1 MKNKHKKLI
10 LIAFLFSLAGLAFL
24 YFQIDDLPIQK
35 IILPWLFFALLA
47 AFSFWICE
55 ALCLR
60 FLLQRLNS
68 YIKLSIALKS
78 SFIGFFF
85 SAVTPFSIG
94 SVPAQLVFLE
104 NKGINLDKAIPAL
117 MMKTMIN
124 LFMRGSL
131 SIFILF
137 LFPSLFSG
145 QNSLLVQMVLVF
157 YGSSIM
163 FTYFIVFN
171 RSKRAIKYRI
181 QFAQLCMHLSHRVS
195 FLKIPLSKLSESISQ
210 MQYSLQSYSSPVDW
224 LPQISSIMLFGFFC
238 QSTIPFWTLLSFNI
252 NSSFISSVLLHSSYY
267 LLQPLLPT
275 PGGSGLAEMSFS
287 AISKQY
293 FGMASL
299 WLVLLWRLF
308 TYFLPMAVGFLLLLS
323 SITDTKK

>member
-1 MKNKHKKLI
+1 MKNNHKKLI
-10 LIAFLFSLAGLAFL
+10 FVSFLFSFAGLTLL
-24 YFQIDDLPIQK
+24 YFQMDDLPLQK
-35 IILPWLFFALLA
+35 ITLPWLLFALIA
-47 AFSFWICE
+47 ASSYWICE

-68 YIKLSIALKS
+68 YVKITTTLKS
-78 SFIGFFF
+78 SLIGFFF

-94 SVPAQLVFLE
+94 SVPAQLVYLE
-104 NKGINLDKAIPAL
+104 NKGISLDKAIPAL

-124 LFMRGSL
+124 LFMRGTL
-131 SIFILF
+131 SIFMLF

-145 QNSLLVQMVLVF
+145 KNSLVVQMVLVF
-157 YGSSIM
+157 YGSSIL
-163 FTYFIVFN
+163 FTYFIVFH

-181 QFAQLCMHLSHRVS
+181 QFAQLCLRLSQKVS
-195 FLKIPLSKLSESISQ
+195 FLKAPLFKLSESISQ
-210 MQYSLQSYSSPVDW
+210 MQYSLQAYSSKINW
-224 LPQISSIMLFGFFC
+224 LPKTSVIMLFGFFC
-238 QSTIPFWTLLSFNI
+238 QSTIPFWILLAFNI
-252 NSSFISSVLLHSSYY
+252 HASLSSSVLLHSSYY

-299 WLVLLWRLF
+299 WLVLFWRLF
-308 TYFLPMAVGFLLLLS
+308 TYFLPMAVGFFVLLG
-323 SITDTKK
+323 SIANSKK